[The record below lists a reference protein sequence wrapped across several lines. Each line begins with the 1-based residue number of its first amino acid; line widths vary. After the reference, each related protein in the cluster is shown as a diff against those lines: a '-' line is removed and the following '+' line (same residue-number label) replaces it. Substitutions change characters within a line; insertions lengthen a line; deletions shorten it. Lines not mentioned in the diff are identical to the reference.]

1 MAVEGPERTVGELQL
16 VRRLRWWRR
25 QQKGCWDHVQQLSG
39 HATVNKPGLVRQ
51 QRCALEADV
60 WSWGWQGSC
69 PGCADSRKGAGVIGQ
84 QKMSGQAAGAKLG
97 SAGQLMAGQVC
108 QEAAVQL

>member
-1 MAVEGPERTVGELQL
+1 MELGL
-16 VRRLRWWRR
+16 AGKLPWLRR
-25 QQKGCWDHVQQLSG
+25 QQEGS
-39 HATVNKPGLVRQ
+39 
-51 QRCALEADV
+51 ADI
-60 WSWGWQGSC
+60 
-69 PGCADSRKGAGVIGQ
+69 RKGAGVIGQ